1 MRSKLVL
8 VAVGC
13 LSLAVMAHAQTSD
26 TPIDAMQPPAAPYGA
41 TDAPGGALPPGTP
54 LPAIPPP
61 VAQPGNVGTP
71 TSNLSEMT
79 VIHDGTVVRETP
91 DESSRLLSTLY
102 AGNKV
107 LALGT
112 AEGWTHVI
120 IGLADG
126 YVRSSLLK

>member
-1 MRSKLVL
+1 MQSKLVL

-26 TPIDAMQPPAAPYGA
+26 VPSDAMPPPGASTGA
-41 TDAPGGALPPGTP
+41 TDAPGGALPPNTP
-54 LPAIPPP
+54 LQPIPPP
-61 VAQPGNVGTP
+61 VATPGNVGTP

-79 VIHDGTVVRETP
+79 VIQDGTVVREGP
-91 DESSRLLSTLY
+91 DETSRLLSTLF

-112 AEGWTHVI
+112 ADGWTHVI

-126 YVRSSLLK
+126 YVRAQLLK

>member
-1 MRSKLVL
+1 MG
-8 VAVGC
+8 A
-13 LSLAVMAHAQTSD
+13 
-26 TPIDAMQPPAAPYGA
+26 PPWPS
-41 TDAPGGALPPGTP
+41 DAPGGALPPNTP
-54 LPAIPPP
+54 LEPIPAP
-61 VAQPGNVGTP
+61 VATPGNAGTP
-71 TSNLSEMT
+71 TSNLSELT
-79 VIHDGTVVRETP
+79 VIQNGTVVREEP

>member
-8 VAVGC
+8 AAVGC

-26 TPIDAMQPPAAPYGA
+26 VPSDALQPPAAPYGA
-41 TDAPGGALPPGTP
+41 TDAPGGALPPDTP

-61 VAQPGNVGTP
+61 VAQPGNAGTP

-126 YVRSSLLK
+126 YVRSSVV

>member
-8 VAVGC
+8 AVIGC
-13 LSLAVMAHAQTSD
+13 LGLAVVAQAQTSD
-26 TPIDAMQPPAAPYGA
+26 APSDGMQPPMAPYGA

-61 VAQPGNVGTP
+61 VATPGNAGTP
-71 TSNLSEMT
+71 TSNLSELT
-79 VIHDGTVVRETP
+79 VIRDGTVVRETP
-91 DESSRLLSTLY
+91 DESSRYLTELF

-107 LALGT
+107 LALGS
-112 AEGWTHVI
+112 ADGWTHVI

-126 YVRSSLLK
+126 YVRTSLLK

>member
-8 VAVGC
+8 AAVGC
-13 LSLAVMAHAQTSD
+13 LALAAMAQAQTSD
-26 TPIDAMQPPAAPYGA
+26 MPTDTLAPPTAPYGA
-41 TDAPGGALPPGTP
+41 TDAPGGALPPTVT
-54 LPAIPPP
+54 LPPIPAP
-61 VAQPGNVGTP
+61 VAQPGNAGTP

-79 VIHDGTVVRETP
+79 VIRDGTVVREAP

-112 AEGWTHVI
+112 ADGWTHVI

-126 YVRSSLLK
+126 YVRAPLLK

>member
-8 VAVGC
+8 AAVGC
-13 LSLAVMAHAQTSD
+13 LALAVMAHAQTSD
-26 TPIDAMQPPAAPYGA
+26 VPSDAMQPPTAPYGA

-54 LPAIPPP
+54 LPAIPTP
-61 VAQPGNVGTP
+61 VAQPGNAGTP

-79 VIHDGTVVRETP
+79 VIQNGTVVREAP
-91 DESSRLLSTLY
+91 DETSRPLSSLV

-112 AEGWTHVI
+112 TEG
-120 IGLADG
+120 
-126 YVRSSLLK
+126 

>member
-1 MRSKLVL
+1 MRSKLVVL
-8 VAVGC
+8 AVGC
-13 LSLAVMAHAQTSD
+13 LSFAVMAHAQTSD
-26 TPIDAMQPPAAPYGA
+26 APSEAMPTPVAPNEASPPPVE
-41 TDAPGGALPPGTP
+41 AL
-54 LPAIPPP
+54 PPP
-61 VAQPGNVGTP
+61 VATPGNAGTP
-71 TSNLSEMT
+71 TSNLSELT
-79 VIHDGTVVRETP
+79 VIHDGTEVREGP

-126 YVRSSLLK
+126 YVRSQLLK

>member
-8 VAVGC
+8 AAVGC
-13 LSLAVMAHAQTSD
+13 LAFAVMAQAQSSD
-26 TPIDAMQPPAAPYGA
+26 VPSDSMQPPMAPYGA

-61 VAQPGNVGTP
+61 VATPGNAGTP
-71 TSNLSEMT
+71 TSNLSELT
-79 VIHDGTVVRETP
+79 VIQDGTVVRETP
-91 DESSRLLSTLY
+91 DESSRYLTTLF

-107 LALGT
+107 LALGS
-112 AEGWTHVI
+112 ADGWTHVI

-126 YVRSSLLK
+126 YVRTQLLK

>member
-1 MRSKLVL
+1 MRSMFVL
-8 VAVGC
+8 VAIGC

-26 TPIDAMQPPAAPYGA
+26 VPSDALPPQGAPMPS
-41 TDAPGGALPPGTP
+41 DAPGGALPPGTP
-54 LPAIPPP
+54 LPPIPTP
-61 VAQPGNVGTP
+61 VAQPGNAGTP

-79 VIHDGTVVRETP
+79 VIQDGTVVREAP
-91 DESSRLLSTLY
+91 DETSRLLSSLY

-126 YVRSSLLK
+126 YVRTQLLK